1 MALDRIS
8 WHPSFA
14 SAVQLELGSY
24 GGRLVYDTEHEL
36 NRQPLRIDLLVVK
49 KDPGLEIE
57 NEIAS
62 AFRGHNILEFKSEQD
77 SLTIDDLYKVLAYG
91 CLYKAYG
98 TGVNAIRADDVT
110 VMLIRHGKPTGM
122 LSDVESLGYQVAH
135 KAPGMYDI
143 DGLLFPVRV
152 VVSSELDCGQ
162 HIWLTSLSSNLET
175 MQVRNLLSAM
185 ATLDDE
191 GRRRLAEPILNV
203 VTLANTDVIER
214 LKEEDEMGKTI
225 YEVMKPEIDEAIA
238 KARMEAVAEGTAFG
252 MEKGMEKG
260 MAMAI
265 RDTVRRLLQRGGYS
279 DKEIAEI
286 AGTDEAEVRA
296 IAASMD
302 VIPA

>member
-1 MALDRIS
+1 
-8 WHPSFA
+8 
-14 SAVQLELGSY
+14 
-24 GGRLVYDTEHEL
+24 
-36 NRQPLRIDLLVVK
+36 
-49 KDPGLEIE
+49 
-57 NEIAS
+57 
-62 AFRGHNILEFKSEQD
+62 
-77 SLTIDDLYKVLAYG
+77 
-91 CLYKAYG
+91 
-98 TGVNAIRADDVT
+98 
-110 VMLIRHGKPTGM
+110 
-122 LSDVESLGYQVAH
+122 
-135 KAPGMYDI
+135 MYDI
-143 DGLLFPVRV
+143 EGLLFPVRV

-203 VTLANTDVIER
+203 VTLANTDAIER

-265 RDTVRRLLQRGGYS
+265 RDTVHRLLQRGGYS